1 MIQFCVVEK
10 LSGRT
15 ISDFYSN
22 VGNARKGAS
31 RYLYPVRMW
40 AIAKVAQQTG
50 EFDSLQRIFKEHSLP
65 NADSIRVA
73 VSRDK
78 LESYINKAKDE
89 GDFKQVAD
97 LEMVRNWMLTNDD
110 AIREMAKSIKN
121 VNWKKS
127 DDCFEILKV
136 DTDKRTIEVFKDA

>member
-1 MIQFCVVEK
+1 MIRFCVVEK

-22 VGNARKGAS
+22 VGNARKGSS

-40 AIAKVAQQTG
+40 AIAQVAQQTG
-50 EFDSLQRIFKEHSLP
+50 EFDSLQRIFKEHGLP
-65 NADSIRVA
+65 NSDSIRVA

-78 LESYINKAKDE
+78 LESHINKAKDE

-97 LEMVRNWMLTNDD
+97 LEMVRNWMLKMT
-110 AIREMAKSIKN
+110 
-121 VNWKKS
+121 
-127 DDCFEILKV
+127 ILSEKWL
-136 DTDKRTIEVFKDA
+136 KALRTLTGRRAMIALRF